1 MKLGNI
7 AARWLKVLQLILKGS
22 GDNDLVERARGKR
35 EPDDL
40 TSMKFDSDNG
50 SSDDSSVEEG
60 IDHLSSDEDTDTDS
74 EVELGYE
81 INSDSNDDTVEAE
94 ELMED
99 SVVISSEEV
108 EEYDTES
115 ECDTSVTAEDVLD
128 NDMYQQLLGNVNGDL
143 NNLHINNDDM
153 SLDSTISYQMNGDM
167 VNGGNNLEEESDL
180 EEDPM
185 PVDWVTVV
193 SNVTEESD
201 AEPDV

>member
-1 MKLGNI
+1 MYYNPNRFYDVDPMKLGNI

-81 INSDSNDDTVEAE
+81 INSDSDDGI
-94 ELMED
+94 D
-99 SVVISSEEV
+99 
-108 EEYDTES
+108 
-115 ECDTSVTAEDVLD
+115 
-128 NDMYQQLLGNVNGDL
+128 GR
-143 NNLHINNDDM
+143 
-153 SLDSTISYQMNGDM
+153 
-167 VNGGNNLEEESDL
+167 
-180 EEDPM
+180 
-185 PVDWVTVV
+185 
-193 SNVTEESD
+193 
-201 AEPDV
+201 